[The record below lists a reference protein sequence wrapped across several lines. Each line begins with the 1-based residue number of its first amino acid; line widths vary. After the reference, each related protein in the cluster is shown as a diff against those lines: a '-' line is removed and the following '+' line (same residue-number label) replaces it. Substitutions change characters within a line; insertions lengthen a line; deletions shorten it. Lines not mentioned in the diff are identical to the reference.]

1 MTEVVLV
8 RHAQPDWEPD
18 GRAVDQP
25 ALTCVGREQA
35 RRTAA
40 ALAAERFDHVYVSPL
55 RRAVETAE
63 PIAEAL
69 GMEALEVAWLGELRL
84 PKMEGKTAAEVQE
97 FFGEA
102 RARDL
107 ELQWAGMPGGESFR
121 HFYERVSSGIE
132 DLLTETHGMQ
142 VRLNSGHRIW
152 HVPGAEERVLIVAHE
167 GTNAVI
173 LSHLLGIEPVSWAWM
188 RFSSAW
194 TGISRVRTIPV
205 ANGHIWALES
215 FNRIQ
220 HLDGISVGPSG

>member
-18 GRAVDQP
+18 GLAVDHP
-25 ALTCVGREQA
+25 ALTCFGREQA

-40 ALAAERFDHVYVSPL
+40 ALAAEPFDHLYVSPL
-55 RRAVETAE
+55 RRAVETAA

-69 GMEALEVAWLGELRL
+69 GMEAQQVAWLGELRL
-84 PKMEGKTAAEVQE
+84 PKMEGKTAEEVQE

-142 VRLNSGHRIW
+142 VHFNSGHRIW
-152 HVPGAEERVLIVAHE
+152 HVPDAEGRVLVVAHE

-173 LSHLLGIEPVSWAWM
+173 LSHLLGIEPVSWAPM

-205 ANGHIWALES
+205 ADGHIWALAC
-215 FNRIQ
+215 FNRVQ
-220 HLDGISVGPSG
+220 HLEGVAQSPPE

>member
-18 GRAVDQP
+18 GRAVDHP
-25 ALTCVGREQA
+25 ALTCLGREQS

-40 ALAAERFDHVYVSPL
+40 ALEAEHFDHLYVSPL
-55 RRAVETAE
+55 RRALETAE
-63 PIAEAL
+63 PIADAL
-69 GMEALEVAWLGELRL
+69 GMEARQVAWLGELRL
-84 PKMEGKTAAEVQE
+84 PKMEGKTTEEVQE

-107 ELQWAGMPGGESFR
+107 ELQWTGMPGGESFR

-142 VRLNSGHRIW
+142 VHFNSGHRTW
-152 HVPGAEERVLIVAHE
+152 HVPDVEERVLIVAHE

-173 LSHLLGIEPVSWAWM
+173 LSHLLGIEPVSWASM

-194 TGISRVRTIPV
+194 TGISLVRTIPV
-205 ANGHIWALES
+205 ADGHIWALAG
-215 FNRIQ
+215 FNRVQ
-220 HLDGISVGPSG
+220 HLEGI

>member
-18 GRAVDQP
+18 GRAVDHP
-25 ALTCVGREQA
+25 ALTCLGREQS

-40 ALAAERFDHVYVSPL
+40 ALEAEHFDHLYVSPL
-55 RRAVETAE
+55 RRALETAE

-69 GMEALEVAWLGELRL
+69 GMEARQVAWLGELRL
-84 PKMEGKTAAEVQE
+84 PKMEGKTTEEVQE

-107 ELQWAGMPGGESFR
+107 ELQWTGMPGGESFR

-132 DLLTETHGMQ
+132 DLLTETHWMQ
-142 VRLNSGHRIW
+142 VHFNSGHRLW
-152 HVPGAEERVLIVAHE
+152 HVPDVEERFLIVAHE

-173 LSHLLGIEPVSWAWM
+173 LSHLLGIEPVSWASM

-194 TGISRVRTIPV
+194 TGISLVRTIPV
-205 ANGHIWALES
+205 ADGHIWALAG
-215 FNRIQ
+215 FNRVQ
-220 HLDGISVGPSG
+220 HLEGI